1 MSNRRPRIAAIGL
14 ASWDTLIAVDRYP
27 EPGGYE
33 EVSASLS
40 APGGTT
46 TNTAVALARLGAEV
60 TLRAVIGD
68 DELGQTMR
76 DHLAHEGVNVAAVT
90 VRTGEPTDTSTI
102 IVSQQ
107 PPDRTILWHRGAM
120 IVKGDRLDIAGL
132 FSHDVVI
139 LDMDDMSLRRF
150 LSDLPAHTRPD
161 VRILGTLTYLVD
173 AGHADALDVAL
184 RCDVLVGNERQFGQL
199 TGAGS
204 PETALMTVVD
214 RMRGAQLRTAVM
226 SQGARGCT
234 IATQS
239 ERWELPPFLVRCID
253 TTGAGDAFAAGI
265 AYGMARRWDWSRTG
279 RLANATGALAIRALG
294 AQTSLPS
301 MAEVDALLE
310 SHSDGL

>member
-1 MSNRRPRIAAIGL
+1 MTARRPRIAAIGL

-27 EPGGYE
+27 GPGGYV
-33 EVSASLS
+33 EVAATLS

-76 DHLAHEGVNVAAVT
+76 DHLAREGINVAGVT
-90 VRTGEPTDTSTI
+90 IRTGEPTDASTI

-132 FSHDVVI
+132 FGHDVVI
-139 LDMDDMSLRRF
+139 LDMDDMPLRRF

-173 AGHADALDVAL
+173 AGHADLLDVAL
-184 RCDVLVGNERQFGQL
+184 RCDVLVGNERQFCQL
-199 TGAGS
+199 TCVER
-204 PETALMTVVD
+204 PDLALSQITD
-214 RMRGAQLRTAVM
+214 LMRGAQLRTAVM
-226 SQGARGCT
+226 SQGARGCA
-234 IATQS
+234 IATQTD
-239 ERWELPPFLVRCID
+239 RWQIPAFPVACVD

-265 AYGMARRWDWSRTG
+265 AYGMALRWDWPRTG
-279 RLANATGALAIRALG
+279 RFANAIGALAIRALG
-294 AQTSLPS
+294 AQTTLPT
-301 MAEVDALLE
+301 MAEVQALLNA
-310 SHSDGL
+310 HRGL